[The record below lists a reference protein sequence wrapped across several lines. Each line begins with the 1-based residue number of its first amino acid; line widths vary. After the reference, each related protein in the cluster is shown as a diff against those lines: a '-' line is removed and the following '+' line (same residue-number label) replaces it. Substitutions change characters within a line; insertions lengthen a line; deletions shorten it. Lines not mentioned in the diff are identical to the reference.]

1 MNLRRF
7 QISMGFEA
15 EGMMPELTKETLDEL
30 KRLLAENAISFEP
43 AYRQDLIIK
52 LNGASVGLMETPIA
66 QLIERVFSNA
76 PALIAAAEREHINAQ
91 HEETGRLWSGPRCD
105 LPSRYIEIPYIPPAP
120 GAQT

>member
-76 PALIAAAEREHINAQ
+76 P
-91 HEETGRLWSGPRCD
+91 P
-105 LPSRYIEIPYIPPAP
+105 
-120 GAQT
+120 